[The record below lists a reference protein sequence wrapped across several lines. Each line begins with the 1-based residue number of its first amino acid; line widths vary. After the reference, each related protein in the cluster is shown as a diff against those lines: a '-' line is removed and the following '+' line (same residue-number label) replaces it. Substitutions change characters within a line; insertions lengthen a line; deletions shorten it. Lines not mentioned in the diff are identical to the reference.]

1 MRTTLAVAAGAAIGA
16 SARWGV
22 GEAMSADGF
31 PWATLIVNVLGCAL
45 IGWCAM
51 RLRRGTVAWCF
62 VVTGCLGGFTTA
74 SAFAL
79 DTRHL
84 LDQGRTTVAVLYVVV
99 SVVGGLAAA
108 ASTRRLA
115 EGPAA

>member
-1 MRTTLAVAAGAAIGA
+1 MRVLLPVADGSALGA
-16 SARWGV
+16 SARWRV
-22 GEAMSADGF
+22 GEAAAVDSF
-31 PWATLIVNVLGCAL
+31 PWATVIVNILGCAS

-84 LDQGRTTVAVLYVVV
+84 FDQGRTTGALLYVVV

-108 ASTRRLA
+108 ASTRHLA
-115 EGPAA
+115 ERRSL

>member
-1 MRTTLAVAAGAAIGA
+1 MRTTLAVATGAAIGA

-22 GEAMSADGF
+22 GEVVDVDGF
-31 PWATLIVNVLGCAL
+31 PWATVIVNVLGCAL

-79 DTRHL
+79 DTRRL
-84 LDQGRTTVAVLYVVV
+84 FDQGRTSVAALYVIV

-108 ASTRRLA
+108 TTTRRLA
-115 EGPAA
+115 ERPAP